1 MWSDKKWDV
10 GECIDIYEENYL
22 LKWPKAKLYKTN
34 KKKDIG
40 TMVGVIFSKIQ
51 VNWEDSRDNK
61 GEKVLRTTFYRSI
74 FFVTSALWLHAY
86 M

>member
-1 MWSDKKWDV
+1 MRCWWMHWHLWGK
-10 GECIDIYEENYL
+10 L
-22 LKWPKAKLYKTN
+22 LVKMTKSKTIQN
-34 KKKDIG
+34 KKKKDIG